1 MQDASLRESIRRK
14 YLALAEDLDERGRR
28 RWAAT
33 EARDLGWGGI
43 TLVAAATGLSDRTI
57 RNGLEELDAPQ
68 PLRSH
73 RQRREGGGR
82 KPHRETQPKLLDA
95 LDRLIE
101 PTARGAPTH
110 ALRWTCQSTR
120 RLARRLRDLGFRTS
134 ATAVRRMLAGLGYSL
149 RANRKTR
156 EGRQHPDRDGQF
168 PITSRFT
175 VGDGL
180 QSGPDLPLKRSSR
193 RLEWQVK
200 GGQFVLVNA
209 IQ

>member
-43 TLVAAATGLSDRTI
+43 TLVAAATGLSDRTT

-95 LDRLIE
+95 LDRLLADPYVE
-101 PTARGAPTH
+101 RSVTAHRVIPATPASAIAPNPPD
-110 ALRWTCQSTR
+110 AVFKNS
-120 RLARRLRDLGFRTS
+120 RRLRFIVTS
-134 ATAVRRMLAGLGYSL
+134 FAIMA
-149 RANRKTR
+149 
-156 EGRQHPDRDGQF
+156 
-168 PITSRFT
+168 
-175 VGDGL
+175 
-180 QSGPDLPLKRSSR
+180 RSSTS
-193 RLEWQVK
+193 
-200 GGQFVLVNA
+200 G
-209 IQ
+209 